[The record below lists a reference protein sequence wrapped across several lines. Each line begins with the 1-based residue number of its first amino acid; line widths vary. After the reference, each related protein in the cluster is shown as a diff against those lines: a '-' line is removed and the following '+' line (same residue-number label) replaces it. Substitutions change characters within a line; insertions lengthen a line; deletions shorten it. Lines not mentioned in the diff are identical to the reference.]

1 MEAQGFYIQPI
12 NISFNIKFKKLSDN
26 ATTPT
31 RGSAAAAGW
40 DLYAACE
47 EPVTIKPHE
56 TVKVGTGLAFELP
69 NNTFAGI
76 FARSGLAT
84 KRGLRPS
91 NCVGVCD
98 SDYRGEYIVALHN
111 DLDQPQT
118 IEPGER
124 IAQMILLPF
133 YQMDLQEVEEL
144 SETVR
149 GEGNFGSSGKF

>member
-12 NISFNIKFKKLSDN
+12 NMSFNIKFKKLSDN

-56 TVKVGTGLAFELP
+56 VVKISTDLSFELP
-69 NNTFAGI
+69 PNTFAGI
-76 FARSGLAT
+76 FPRSGLAT
-84 KRGLRPS
+84 KQGLRLA
-91 NCVGVCD
+91 NCTGICD
-98 SDYRGEYIVALHN
+98 ADYRGPYIVALYN
-111 DLDQPQT
+111 DSNEEKTVTQGD
-118 IEPGER
+118 R

-133 YQMDLQEVEEL
+133 YPMELQEVEEL
-144 SETVR
+144 SDTER
-149 GEGNFGSSGKF
+149 GEGGFGSTGK